1 MSKSD
6 DFLWQCR
13 ANYFI
18 GIRPGDQNAKN
29 LDGYKVLVEI
39 AKEYFR
45 DERYDAF
52 IGFFQEGQYFI
63 QLWAA
68 HLLLEYGK
76 PKPQIRAMSL
86 KIIEEYS
93 TTPLHPEV
101 AIQEKAWLENFLK
114 NNSP

>member
-52 IGFFQEGQYFI
+52 TGFFSRGTVF
-63 QLWAA
+63 
-68 HLLLEYGK
+68 
-76 PKPQIRAMSL
+76 
-86 KIIEEYS
+86 YS
-93 TTPLHPEV
+93 TMGCSSIIGVWQT
-101 AIQEKAWLENFLK
+101 KATNPRYVSK
-114 NNSP
+114 NNSGIFYDSPSP